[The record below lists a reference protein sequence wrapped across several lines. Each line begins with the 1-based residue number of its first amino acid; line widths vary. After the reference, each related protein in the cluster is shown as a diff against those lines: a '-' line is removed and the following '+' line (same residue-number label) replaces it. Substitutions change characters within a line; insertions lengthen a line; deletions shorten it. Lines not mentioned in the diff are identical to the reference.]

1 MCEWVRGGEGG
12 LMNVCCHDYDM
23 QRLGFLSTM
32 LCKFVQTLP
41 CLHIEHLLQ
50 TALVSHRDQLI
61 EIGLLYWLESVKWI
75 YQPSWKKLWFVGHNS
90 LFLWDF
96 RLVFFTTKEL
106 CMYGRFVHCDVQ
118 KKATYEDHD
127 EEWRKVGAPWDTCR
141 HWQIDLGHTC
151 GEVWGGLYSAK

>member
-61 EIGLLYWLESVKWI
+61 EIGLLYWNDWN
-75 YQPSWKKLWFVGHNS
+75 LWNEFISHREKSCGLLDIILCFFETSDWSS
-90 LFLWDF
+90 LQQ
-96 RLVFFTTKEL
+96 KSCA
-106 CMYGRFVHCDVQ
+106 CMD
-118 KKATYEDHD
+118 
-127 EEWRKVGAPWDTCR
+127 
-141 HWQIDLGHTC
+141 
-151 GEVWGGLYSAK
+151 GLYIVMCKRKQLTKTTMRSGGRWGRLEIHADTGR